1 MQLLVNCLSHITGII
16 DSSMSTFNSTFN
28 PMHKPQGKSTSMN
41 IGEMAG
47 IAIHALCLIMY
58 LTATVLVFSC
68 FYFKKPNIFKGEV

>member
-1 MQLLVNCLSHITGII
+1 MQLLVNCLSHIAGKF

-28 PMHKPQGKSTSMN
+28 LIHKPQGRSTSMN

-47 IAIHALCLIMY
+47 VVIHALFLIMY

-68 FYFKKPNIFKGEV
+68 FYFKKPKSYKGEV